1 MAISLASYIR
11 KCPHFDPT
19 KWGCAMESADDKAKF
34 LFDLSVREIRN
45 DSKQLLLELSR
56 VKKTP
61 EEVTR
66 YHFQTLIY
74 ILNQIFNNFFHFIF
88 ANFR

>member
-11 KCPHFDPT
+11 KCPHFDAT
-19 KWGCAMESADDKAKF
+19 KWGCTMESVEDKAKF
-34 LFDLSVREIRN
+34 LFDLSVHEIRN

-66 YHFQTLIY
+66 YYCYAYIDVLHL
-74 ILNQIFNNFFHFIF
+74 ILNDFFSFYKY
-88 ANFR
+88 